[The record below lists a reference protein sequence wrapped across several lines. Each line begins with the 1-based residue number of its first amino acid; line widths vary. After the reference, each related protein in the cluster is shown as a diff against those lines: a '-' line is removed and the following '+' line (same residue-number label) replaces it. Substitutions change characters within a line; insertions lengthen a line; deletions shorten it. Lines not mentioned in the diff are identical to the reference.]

1 HLRGDASGLGHG
13 LHMLDQV
20 FAAPPVRLGRQTGP
34 ARRRGRGGGGD
45 VARELGQV
53 GPNLLPCR
61 RRCFDDT
68 GVATEQVELL
78 PDGADVLDHPG
89 QQLPGDI
96 ADGIGRGREHVE
108 AERGGAGEDVEDA
121 GGVEAVG
128 DLHHRLDSRDAGERT
143 RAVVL
148 DVDDGHGCSSPSAC
162 SVMALAA
169 ASSSAAK
176 ICAHSATRSPRIL
189 VPSAIW
195 PIWPTAGSWICDFS
209 NQPMGLPS
217 TPNAKVRSSDSV
229 AAAAASVMV
238 ASRSAKPA
246 TWSACADNSPDIAAN
261 TSLTTLPPLL
271 SCASEPESP

>member
-1 HLRGDASGLGHG
+1 
-13 LHMLDQV
+13 
-20 FAAPPVRLGRQTGP
+20 
-34 ARRRGRGGGGD
+34 
-45 VARELGQV
+45 
-53 GPNLLPCR
+53 
-61 RRCFDDT
+61 
-68 GVATEQVELL
+68 ELL

-271 SCASEPESP
+271 SCASEPESPQGGQLSLVPAGGAECVGSGNAPLTGIRSEASTRAETEGFEPPVALATLAFKASAFGRSATSP